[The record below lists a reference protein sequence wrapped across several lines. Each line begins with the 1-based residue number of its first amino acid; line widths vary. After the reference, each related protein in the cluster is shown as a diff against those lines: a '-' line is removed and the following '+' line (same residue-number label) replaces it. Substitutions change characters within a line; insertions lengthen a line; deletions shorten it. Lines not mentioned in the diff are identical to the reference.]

1 MNPKF
6 IEIKLL
12 LEKEDF
18 ELKLKLI
25 NICFQLKGL
34 KSELS
39 ENKRLSSQTISL
51 RDIKI
56 VEIEGMLK
64 NIQDDM
70 GDNYNA
76 LRSRECE
83 IKDLQRKV
91 SESSEKLN
99 AGELLRRKLHNK
111 IQELKGNIRVYCRVR
126 PFLDS
131 EVWILS
137 G

>member
-1 MNPKF
+1 M
-6 IEIKLL
+6 
-12 LEKEDF
+12 
-18 ELKLKLI
+18 I
-25 NICFQLKGL
+25 NICFQLEGL

-70 GDNYNA
+70 GDTYNL
-76 LRSRECE
+76 LRSREFE